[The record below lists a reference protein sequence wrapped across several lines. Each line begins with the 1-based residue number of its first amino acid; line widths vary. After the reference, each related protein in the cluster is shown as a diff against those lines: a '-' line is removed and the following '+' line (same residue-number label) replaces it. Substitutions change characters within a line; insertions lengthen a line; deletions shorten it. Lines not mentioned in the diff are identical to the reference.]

1 MHNNIAERLTSA
13 YQQMAEITAKC
24 QREASTAQLIAVSK
38 TKPVADVS
46 AAYHA
51 GQRAFG
57 ENYVQELVEKAQYF
71 ADKTDIRWHFIGP
84 IQSNKT
90 RDIAAYADVV
100 HSIERAKIA
109 ERLASQRKPSQAP
122 LQVLIQINISGEVSK
137 SGILPSEMLALAK
150 VIAELPQLE
159 LIGLMAIPEP
169 AISGDNR
176 QAFQAMAELS
186 AQLTDIYPKA
196 CQLSMGMSDDWQ
208 QALTFGATMIR
219 LGTAI
224 FGHRETTKHE

>member
-13 YQQMAEITAKC
+13 YQQIAEITAKC

-38 TKPVADVS
+38 TKPVADIS
-46 AAYHA
+46 EAYAA

-57 ENYVQELVEKAQYF
+57 ENYVQELVEKAQF
-71 ADKTDIRWHFIGP
+71 FENRTDIRWHFIGP

-90 RDIAAYADVV
+90 RDIAAFADVV

-109 ERLASQRKPSQAP
+109 ERLAAQRKPSQAP
-122 LQVLIQINISGEVSK
+122 LQVLIQINISGEASK
-137 SGILPSEMLALAK
+137 SGVLPTEMLALAK
-150 VIAELPQLE
+150 VINDLPQLE

-169 AISGDNR
+169 AIAGDNR
-176 QAFQAMAELS
+176 QAFQAMVDLS
-186 AQLTDIYPKA
+186 KQLTTIYPQA
-196 CQLSMGMSDDWQ
+196 NQLSMGMSDDWQ

>member
-1 MHNNIAERLTSA
+1 MHYNIAERLTSA

-24 QREASTAQLIAVSK
+24 QREVSTAQLIAVSK
-38 TKPVADVS
+38 TKPVTDIS
-46 AAYHA
+46 EAYAA

-57 ENYVQELVEKAQYF
+57 ENYVQELVEKAQF
-71 ADKTDIRWHFIGP
+71 FKNKSDIRWHFIGP

-90 RDIAAYADVV
+90 RDIAAFADVV

-109 ERLASQRKPSQAP
+109 ERLAAQRNPSQAP
-122 LQVLIQINISGEVSK
+122 LQVLIQINISGEASK
-137 SGILPSEMLALAK
+137 SGVLPAEMLTLAK
-150 VIAELPQLE
+150 VIADLPRLE

-169 AISGDNR
+169 AVAGDNR

-186 AQLTDIYPKA
+186 KQLTAIYPQA
-196 CQLSMGMSDDWQ
+196 NQLSMGMSDDWQ

-224 FGHRETTKHE
+224 FGHRESTKHE

>member
-13 YQQMAEITAKC
+13 YQQIAEITAKC

-38 TKPVADVS
+38 TKPAADI
-46 AAYHA
+46 AEAYAA

-57 ENYVQELVEKAQYF
+57 ENYVQELVEKAQF
-71 ADKTDIRWHFIGP
+71 FENKTDIRWHFIGP

-90 RDIAAYADVV
+90 RDIAAFADVV

-109 ERLASQRKPSQAP
+109 QRLAAQRKPNQAA
-122 LQVLIQINISGEVSK
+122 LQVLIQINISGETSK
-137 SGILPSEMLALAK
+137 SGVLPTEMLALAK
-150 VIAELPQLE
+150 VITELPQLE

-169 AISGDNR
+169 AVAGDNR
-176 QAFQAMAELS
+176 QAFQAMVDLS
-186 AQLTDIYPKA
+186 KQLTTIYPQA
-196 CQLSMGMSDDWQ
+196 NQLSMGMSDDWQ

>member
-13 YQQMAEITAKC
+13 YQQIAEITAKC

-38 TKPVADVS
+38 TKPVADIS
-46 AAYHA
+46 EAYAA

-57 ENYVQELVEKAQYF
+57 ENYVQELVEKAQF
-71 ADKTDIRWHFIGP
+71 FENRTDIRWHFIGP

-90 RDIAAYADVV
+90 RDIAAFADVV

-109 ERLASQRKPSQAP
+109 ERLAAQRKPSQAP
-122 LQVLIQINISGEVSK
+122 LQVLIQINISGEASK
-137 SGILPSEMLALAK
+137 SGVLPTEMLALAK
-150 VIAELPQLE
+150 VINDLPQLE

-169 AISGDNR
+169 AVAGDNR
-176 QAFQAMAELS
+176 QAFQAMVDLS
-186 AQLTDIYPKA
+186 KQLTTIYPQA
-196 CQLSMGMSDDWQ
+196 NQLSMGMSDDWQ